1 MAEVRVIRSSD
12 LSEVT
17 TQTPGMRRRTA
28 IDAQLAGSRNLWVG
42 FVTMEPGARSAA
54 HHHGDSESVIY
65 MLRGRARFPFG
76 DRLQDVVE
84 AGPGDFIYVPPQVV
98 HQEIN
103 ASDSE
108 GIEMIVT
115 RDSQENVVVNV
126 VLSEDLLQ
134 AERGD

>member
-1 MAEVRVIRSSD
+1 MNEVRVVRAD
-12 LSEVT
+12 ELSEKT
-17 TQTPGMRRRTA
+17 TQTAGMQRRTA
-28 IDAQLAGSRNLWVG
+28 IAADTVGSRNLWVG
-42 FVTMEPGARSAA
+42 FVTMEPGARSGA

-76 DRLQDVVE
+76 DRLQEVVE
-84 AGPGDFIYVPPQVV
+84 AGPGEFIYVPPGLV

-103 ASDSE
+103 ASDNE

-126 VLSEDLLQ
+126 DLPKGLPR
-134 AERGD
+134 ER